1 VRSLFTP
8 PALNI
13 SAAEG
18 DSGFPD
24 RRRWE
29 GAMEAFRISLIT
41 SICALLM
48 GSASV
53 APDLAMGAKVVNLD
67 SAFERADDRAHND
80 PDAPEGYSP
89 LGVAR
94 INGSRV
100 AVYAFENGAKPD
112 DVAGP
117 GRGFADV
124 FDSAGHLIR
133 RFAFRENL
141 NSPPQITEYVS
152 IPAQ

>member
-1 VRSLFTP
+1 MK
-8 PALNI
+8 ALI
-13 SAAEG
+13 IA
-18 DSGFPD
+18 
-24 RRRWE
+24 
-29 GAMEAFRISLIT
+29 LIT
-41 SICALLM
+41 SINASLI

-80 PDAPEGYSP
+80 PNAPEGYSP

-133 RFAFRENL
+133 RFSFRENL

>member
-1 VRSLFTP
+1 MK
-8 PALNI
+8 ALI
-13 SAAEG
+13 IA
-18 DSGFPD
+18 
-24 RRRWE
+24 
-29 GAMEAFRISLIT
+29 LIT
-41 SICALLM
+41 SINASLI

-53 APDLAMGAKVVNLD
+53 APDLAIGAKVVNLD
-67 SAFERADDRAHND
+67 SAFERTIRRAHSD
-80 PDAPEGYSP
+80 PDAPEGYSA
-89 LGVAR
+89 LGIAK

-100 AVYAFENGAKPD
+100 AVYSFENGAKPD

-141 NSPPQITEYVS
+141 NSPPQITEYVPLS
-152 IPAQ
+152 AQ

>member
-1 VRSLFTP
+1 
-8 PALNI
+8 
-13 SAAEG
+13 
-18 DSGFPD
+18 
-24 RRRWE
+24 
-29 GAMEAFRISLIT
+29 MEAFKISLVT

-53 APDLAMGAKVVNLD
+53 APDLAMGAKTVNLD
-67 SAFERADDRAHND
+67 SAFERADGRAHSD
-80 PDAPEGYSP
+80 PDAPDGYSP
-89 LGVAR
+89 LGIAK

-100 AVYAFENGAKPD
+100 AIYAFQNGAKPD
-112 DVAGP
+112 DVAGL

-152 IPAQ
+152 MPAR

>member
-1 VRSLFTP
+1 
-8 PALNI
+8 
-13 SAAEG
+13 
-18 DSGFPD
+18 
-24 RRRWE
+24 
-29 GAMEAFRISLIT
+29 MEAFKISLIT

-53 APDLAMGAKVVNLD
+53 APDLAIGAKVVNLD
-67 SAFERADDRAHND
+67 SAFKRTIERAHND

-89 LGVAR
+89 LGIAK

-112 DVAGP
+112 DVAGT

-141 NSPPQITEYVS
+141 NSPPQIIEYVPV
-152 IPAQ
+152 PAR

>member
-1 VRSLFTP
+1 MK
-8 PALNI
+8 ALI
-13 SAAEG
+13 IA
-18 DSGFPD
+18 
-24 RRRWE
+24 
-29 GAMEAFRISLIT
+29 LIT
-41 SICALLM
+41 SINASLI

-53 APDLAMGAKVVNLD
+53 APDLAIGAKVINLD
-67 SAFERADDRAHND
+67 SSLKPTIGRAHSD
-80 PDAPEGYSP
+80 PDAPEGYST
-89 LGVAR
+89 LGIAK

-100 AVYAFENGAKPD
+100 AVYAFDNGAKLD

-141 NSPPQITEYVS
+141 NSPPQITEYVPLS
-152 IPAQ
+152 AQ

>member
-1 VRSLFTP
+1 
-8 PALNI
+8 
-13 SAAEG
+13 
-18 DSGFPD
+18 
-24 RRRWE
+24 
-29 GAMEAFRISLIT
+29 MEAFKISLIT

-53 APDLAMGAKVVNLD
+53 APDLAIGAKVVNLD
-67 SAFERADDRAHND
+67 SAFKRTIERAHND

-89 LGVAR
+89 LGIAK

-112 DVAGP
+112 DVAGT

-152 IPAQ
+152 MPAR

>member
-1 VRSLFTP
+1 M
-8 PALNI
+8 
-13 SAAEG
+13 
-18 DSGFPD
+18 
-24 RRRWE
+24 E
-29 GAMEAFRISLIT
+29 GAMEAFKISLVT

-67 SAFERADDRAHND
+67 SAFERADDRAHRD
-80 PDAPEGYSP
+80 PDAPDGYSP
-89 LGVAR
+89 VGIAK

-100 AVYAFENGAKPD
+100 AVYALENGAKPD

-152 IPAQ
+152 MPAR

>member
-1 VRSLFTP
+1 VRALLTP
-8 PALNI
+8 QVLKI
-13 SAAEG
+13 SAAKG
-18 DSGFPD
+18 NPD
-24 RRRWE
+24 FKDRWREE
-29 GAMEAFRISLIT
+29 GAMEAFKITLIT
-41 SICALLM
+41 SLCAFLI

-53 APDLAMGAKVVNLD
+53 APDFAIGAKVVNLD
-67 SAFERADDRAHND
+67 SAFERAVDRAPGD
-80 PDAPEGYSP
+80 PDAPEGYST
-89 LGVAR
+89 LGIAK

-100 AVYAFENGAKPD
+100 AVYAFQNGAKPD

-152 IPAQ
+152 VSAQ

>member
-1 VRSLFTP
+1 MK
-8 PALNI
+8 ALI
-13 SAAEG
+13 IA
-18 DSGFPD
+18 
-24 RRRWE
+24 
-29 GAMEAFRISLIT
+29 LIT
-41 SICALLM
+41 SINASLI

-53 APDLAMGAKVVNLD
+53 APDLAIGAKVVNLD
-67 SAFERADDRAHND
+67 SAFERTVEGAHSD
-80 PDAPEGYSP
+80 PDAPERYST
-89 LGVAR
+89 LGIAK

-100 AVYAFENGAKPD
+100 AVYSFDNGAKPD

-141 NSPPQITEYVS
+141 NSPPRITEYV
-152 IPAQ
+152 PLTAQ